1 VCPSIE
7 KIMSWFSGS
16 AAKSAQGLGSQMTPE
31 RQIQAMKMGAQAVPG
46 GQKFQFFPTQ
56 VGGPTPYARSRR
68 PVFVGVCI
76 FQALMAVMALIEFAN
91 FLSGIIMILGL
102 MVALWAFKEQMNI
115 TYVCWWGCLC
125 VAGFIAGI
133 VGAVIGFAFTIT
145 TIIAKFNIP
154 LSCFFGM
161 VLAWNYY
168 VDYEENHDCTDTVGS
183 WLRALGLL
191 KKREPPPPP
200 QSQQQIMPGMPAG
213 LASPSWLPSFG
224 GMNETS
230 KFGSGQFDSMKAQA
244 GAYGQ
249 QAQGQAAGYGQQAQA
264 QAGLFGGMA
273 GAFGAQAQ
281 GQAGQYGAMGQDQMA
296 GWQAQGN
303 GAQGQAGSFVGG
315 LFGQAQGA
323 QEQAG
328 GLFQTHKAAASNMG
342 TGLFG
347 QAEEKAAQM
356 QANMPTVPQ
365 GRVDTRRDP
374 FMTL

>member
-1 VCPSIE
+1 
-7 KIMSWFSGS
+7 
-16 AAKSAQGLGSQMTPE
+16 
-31 RQIQAMKMGAQAVPG
+31 MKMGAQSVPG

-68 PVFVGVCI
+68 PVFAGICV

-133 VGAVIGFAFTIT
+133 VGAVIGFAFTIQ

-161 VLAWNYY
+161 CLAWNYY
-168 VDYEENHDCTDTVGS
+168 VDYEEQHHCTDTVGS
-183 WLRALGLL
+183 WLRALRLL
-191 KKREPPPPP
+191 KAREPTPPP
-200 QSQQQIMPGMPAG
+200 SQQQIMPGMPAG
-213 LASPSWLPSFG
+213 MAAPSWLPSFGG

-230 KFGSGQFDSMKAQA
+230 KFGNMAESAKFGTENPFGTMKAQA
-244 GAYGQ
+244 GAYGQQTGAYGQ
-249 QAQGQAAGYGQQAQA
+249 QAQGQAAA
-264 QAGLFGGMA
+264 QAGMFGGMA

-281 GQAGQYGAMGQDQMA
+281 GQAGAYGAMGKDQMA
-296 GWQAQGN
+296 GWQAQATAAQGAPSLPQAQAGSFASGLFGQAN
-303 GAQGQAGSFVGG
+303 DQANAAQGQAGSFAGG
-315 LFGQAQGA
+315 LFGQANAA
-323 QEQAG
+323 QSQ
-328 GLFQTHKAAASNMG
+328 ASNFG

-347 QAEEKAAQM
+347 QAEAKAAQM
-356 QANMPTVPQ
+356 QSNVPQ

>member
-1 VCPSIE
+1 
-7 KIMSWFSGS
+7 
-16 AAKSAQGLGSQMTPE
+16 
-31 RQIQAMKMGAQAVPG
+31 MKMGAQAVPG

-102 MVALWAFKEQMNI
+102 LVALWAFKEQMNI

-133 VGAVIGFAFTIT
+133 VGAVIGFAFTIQ

-191 KKREPPPPP
+191 KAREPPPPP
-200 QSQQQIMPGMPAG
+200 PSQQIMPGMPAG
-213 LASPSWLPSFG
+213 MASPSWLPSFG

-230 KFGSGQFDSMKAQA
+230 KFGSTPFDSIKSQAGAFGQQA

-249 QAQGQAAGYGQQAQA
+249 QAQGQAAA

-296 GWQAQGN
+296 G
-303 GAQGQAGSFVGG
+303 
-315 LFGQAQGA
+315 L
-323 QEQAG
+323 QEQGG
-328 GLFQTHKAAASNMG
+328 GLFQTHKATATSMG

-347 QAEEKAAQM
+347 QAEAKAAQM